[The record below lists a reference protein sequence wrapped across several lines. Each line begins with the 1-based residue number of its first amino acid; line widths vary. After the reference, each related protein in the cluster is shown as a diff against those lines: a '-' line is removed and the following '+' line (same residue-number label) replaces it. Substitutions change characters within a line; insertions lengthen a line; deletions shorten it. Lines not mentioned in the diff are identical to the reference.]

1 MIIYVEQK
9 MHFFCLKHFTFYNRE
24 FFALETLNT
33 SLWLQYFQKIKDEK
47 KIFKEMR
54 FKYKWH
60 HKGIP
65 YHKIHRKKGDEVAVC
80 RNKIAAFY
88 GLGKF
93 YDTT

>member
-33 SLWLQYFQKIKDEK
+33 TLWLQYFQKIKDEK

>member
-1 MIIYVEQK
+1 
-9 MHFFCLKHFTFYNRE
+9 
-24 FFALETLNT
+24 
-33 SLWLQYFQKIKDEK
+33 
-47 KIFKEMR
+47 MR